1 MAMMPKHYQ
10 PARKR
15 GRRAR
20 RSIHSSINVT
30 PMVDLFLVLLLV
42 FIMTATNLLP
52 LVPVD
57 LPKTDAES
65 VTLQQDPV
73 TVSIQVGGEVFLQGE
88 PVTIEELADRLAA
101 ISTKGFEERIYLQ
114 GDGQANYEDIVRVM
128 SRINS
133 AGYTNIGLVTDTIR
147 DE

>member
-1 MAMMPKHYQ
+1 
-10 PARKR
+10 
-15 GRRAR
+15 
-20 RSIHSSINVT
+20 
-30 PMVDLFLVLLLV
+30 MVDLFLVLLLV

-73 TVSIQVGGEVFLQGE
+73 TVSIQLDGSVFLQGE
-88 PVTIEELADRLAA
+88 PVELDDLADRLAA
-101 ISTKGFEERIYLQ
+101 ASTKGFEERIYLQ
-114 GDGQANYEDIVRVM
+114 GDGQANYEAIVRVM
-128 SRINS
+128 SKINS
-133 AGYTNIGLVTDTIR
+133 AGYTNIGLVTDAIR

>member
-1 MAMMPKHYQ
+1 MAYM
-10 PARKR
+10 ARQRSAGR
-15 GRRAR
+15 GRRRR
-20 RSIHSSINVT
+20 RSLHSEINVT

-65 VTLQQDPV
+65 VSLQQDPV
-73 TVSIQVGGEVFLQGE
+73 TVSIQADGSIFLQGE
-88 PVTIEELADRLAA
+88 PVLLENLADQLAA
-101 ISTKGFEERIYLQ
+101 ISAKGFEERIYLQ
-114 GDGQANYEDIVRVM
+114 GDGSADYEAVVKVM
-128 SRINS
+128 SRINE
-133 AGYTNIGLVTDTIR
+133 AGYENIGLVTDSIR

>member
-1 MAMMPKHYQ
+1 MAVMPRYQ
-10 PARKR
+10 SGRRR

-20 RSIHSSINVT
+20 KSIHSRINVT

-65 VTLQQDPV
+65 VTLQQDPI
-73 TVSIQVGGEVFLQGE
+73 TVSIQLDGSVFLQGE
-88 PVTIEELADRLAA
+88 PVALDDLADRLAA
-101 ISTKGFEERIYLQ
+101 ISVKGFEERIYLQ
-114 GDGQANYEDIVRVM
+114 GDGQADYEAIVRVM

-133 AGYTNIGLVTDTIR
+133 AGYTNIGLVTDAIR

>member
-1 MAMMPKHYQ
+1 MAVMPRYQ
-10 PARKR
+10 SGRRR
-15 GRRAR
+15 GRRTR
-20 RSIHSSINVT
+20 KSIHSRINVT

-65 VTLQQDPV
+65 VTLQQDPI
-73 TVSIQVGGEVFLQGE
+73 TVSIQLDGSVFLQGE
-88 PVTIEELADRLAA
+88 PVALDDLADRLAA
-101 ISTKGFEERIYLQ
+101 ISVKGFEERIYLQ
-114 GDGQANYEDIVRVM
+114 GDGQADYEAIVRVM

-133 AGYTNIGLVTDTIR
+133 AGYTNIGLVTDAIR

>member
-1 MAMMPKHYQ
+1 MAIMPKHRQ
-10 PARKR
+10 VRSR

-20 RSIHSSINVT
+20 RSLHSEINVT

-65 VTLQQDPV
+65 VSLQQDPV
-73 TVSIQVGGEVFLQGE
+73 TVSIQVDGGIFLQGE
-88 PVTIEELADRLAA
+88 PVTLDNLANELAA
-101 ISTKGFEERIYLQ
+101 IASKGFEERIYLQ
-114 GDGQANYEDIVRVM
+114 GDGQANYEAVVRVM
-128 SRINS
+128 SRINE
-133 AGYTNIGLVTDTIR
+133 AGYENIGLVTDSIG
-147 DE
+147 DQ

>member
-1 MAMMPKHYQ
+1 MALMPNYQ
-10 PARKR
+10 SPRRR
-15 GRRAR
+15 GRRTR
-20 RSIHSSINVT
+20 RSLHSQINVT

-73 TVSIQVGGEVFLQGE
+73 TVSIQIDGSVFLQGE
-88 PVTIEELADRLAA
+88 PIELDELADRLAA
-101 ISTKGFEERIYLQ
+101 VSTKGFEERIYLQ
-114 GDGQANYEDIVRVM
+114 GDGQANYEAIVRVM
-128 SRINS
+128 SKINS
-133 AGYTNIGLVTDTIR
+133 AGYTNIGLVTDSLR
-147 DE
+147 EE